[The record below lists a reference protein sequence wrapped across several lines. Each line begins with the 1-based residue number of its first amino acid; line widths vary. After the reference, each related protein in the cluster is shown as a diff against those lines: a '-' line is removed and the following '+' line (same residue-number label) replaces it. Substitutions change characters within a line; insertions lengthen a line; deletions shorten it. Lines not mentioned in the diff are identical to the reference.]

1 MRKLD
6 DTNRTRKKNVRHSW
20 VKAGPGIQR
29 CAICGITKQSEW
41 RDGKAGPGIQRCA
54 ICGITKQSEWRDG
67 KTSHC
72 VYLSSGELYSMTG
85 ETPECRDLSEFY

>member
-6 DTNRTRKKNVRHSW
+6 DTNRTRKRSVRHSW

-29 CAICGITKQSEW
+29 CAICGITKQSER
-41 RDGKAGPGIQRCA
+41 RDGKA
-54 ICGITKQSEWRDG
+54 TN
-67 KTSHC
+67 C
-72 VYLSSGELYSMTG
+72 VYLSSGELYSMTR

>member
-6 DTNRTRKKNVRHSW
+6 DTNRTRKEKRTALVG
-20 VKAGPGIQR
+20 KGGAGDPTLR
-29 CAICGITKQSEW
+29 YLRNYE
-41 RDGKAGPGIQRCA
+41 
-54 ICGITKQSEWRDG
+54 QSEWRDG

>member
-41 RDGKAGPGIQRCA
+41 RDGK
-54 ICGITKQSEWRDG
+54 
-67 KTSHC
+67 TSHC
-72 VYLSSGELYSMTG
+72 VHLSSGELYSMTG
-85 ETPECRDLSEFY
+85 EHQNAGILVNFINLKSI

>member
-20 VKAGPGIQR
+20 VKAGP
-29 CAICGITKQSEW
+29 
-41 RDGKAGPGIQRCA
+41 
-54 ICGITKQSEWRDG
+54 TKQSEWRDG